1 MITFAAEEMLET
13 KHKMPKT
20 SHASPCGRAW
30 LAAVVALVTL
40 AAPTAHADALDVT
53 VAFLGREAE
62 ARGFEAETP
71 PLPPKGGLEGARLGL
86 KDVAATGAFLKQT
99 WHLDETVVPLGD
111 DFAAAVKARLD
122 AGRKFLVVEGSAE
135 DVAAAAAL
143 AEKAGALVFN
153 SGAPDVRLR
162 QADCRANLFHTLPSR
177 DMLTDA
183 LAEYLVKKRWR
194 RLMLVRGPGA
204 GDALHAEAMKAS
216 ARKFALEVVA
226 DKVWADPTDGR
237 TVAQEVPL
245 LTQGPDHDVV
255 IVADET
261 ADFGRAFPYA
271 TWAARPVM
279 GTSGLVATGWN
290 DRLRG
295 WGAAQIQDRFVKTF
309 GRAMDDHDYAAW
321 IALRAIA
328 EGATRA
334 KSAEPEKIAA
344 ALVAP
349 DFVLGGFKGAKASF
363 RPWNRQMRQ
372 PIALTHG
379 EGVAAFAPIEGFA
392 HRVTELDTL
401 GVDEPESKCPFP
413 SPKR

>member
-1 MITFAAEEMLET
+1 MITLVVEEMLET

-20 SHASPCGRAW
+20 SFVPPRCSAALS
-30 LAAVVALVTL
+30 LAVAVAALL
-40 AAPTAHADALDVT
+40 PAPTRAEGLDIT
-53 VAFLGREAE
+53 VAFVGREPE
-62 ARGFEAETP
+62 VRGFEAETP
-71 PLPPKGGLEGARLGL
+71 PLPPRGGREGARLGL
-86 KDVAATGAFLKQT
+86 ADIAATGVFLKQT
-99 WHLDETVVPLGD
+99 WHLDETIVPRDD
-111 DFAAAVKARLD
+111 DFAASVKARLD
-122 AGRKFLVVEGSAE
+122 AGRKFLVVDGSAE
-135 DVAAAAAL
+135 DVAAAARL

-162 QADCRANLFHTLPSR
+162 QADCRGNLFHTLPSR

-183 LAEYLVKKRWR
+183 LAEHLVKKRWR
-194 RLMLVRGPGA
+194 RLMLVRGPGE
-204 GDALHAEAMKAS
+204 GDALYAEAMKAS
-216 ARKFALEVVA
+216 AKKFALEIVA

-237 TVAQEVPL
+237 TVAQEIPL
-245 LTQGPDHDVV
+245 LTQGADHDVV
-255 IVADET
+255 IVADES
-261 ADFGRAFPYA
+261 ADFGRSFPYA

-279 GTSGLVATGWN
+279 GTNGLVATGWN

-309 GRAMDDHDYAAW
+309 GRPMDDRDYAAW
-321 IALRAIA
+321 IALRAVA
-328 EGATRA
+328 EGVTRA

-401 GVDEPESKCPFP
+401 GVDEPETKCPFP